1 MDKKNKREIK
11 RAKYQKQAN
20 KAQAKADRL
29 AAQRKRTNSMENFIM
44 GVAVIG
50 IVALAV
56 TAAFVGSTSEDNN

>member
-1 MDKKNKREIK
+1 MAWRT
-11 RAKYQKQAN
+11 
-20 KAQAKADRL
+20 DRL